1 MIKLNKAIIVEGK
14 YDKIRLDNIFDAIII
29 TTDGY
34 SIYHNK
40 EKNELIKKLA
50 KETGIIVLTDSD
62 SAGLQIRKFIKDIV
76 KEGKVFDVFL
86 PQIEGKE
93 KRKQKRSS
101 QGFLGVEGIS
111 DEIIVKCFEKFILND
126 LEQSNKPFA
135 DTSLLYEDGFV
146 GKTGSNAKKKA
157 LLKKLDLPTN
167 LSTSDLIKILNNLYT
182 FEEYKKIIE
191 KCNFIV

>member
-40 EKNELIKKLA
+40 EKIELIKKLA

-62 SAGLQIRKFIKDIV
+62 SAGLQIRKFIKDTV
-76 KEGKVFDVFL
+76 KEGKVFDVYL

-135 DTSLLYEDGFV
+135 DTSLLYENGFV
-146 GKTGSNAKKKA
+146 GKSGSNAKKKA
-157 LLKKLDLPTN
+157 LLKELDLPTN